1 MGEKR
6 RAEEKLRTQIDGS
19 QKTLQRAIGAGV
31 FALAAVTRRAS

>member
-19 QKTLQRAIGAGV
+19 QKTLQRAISAEVHSGI
-31 FALAAVTRRAS
+31 